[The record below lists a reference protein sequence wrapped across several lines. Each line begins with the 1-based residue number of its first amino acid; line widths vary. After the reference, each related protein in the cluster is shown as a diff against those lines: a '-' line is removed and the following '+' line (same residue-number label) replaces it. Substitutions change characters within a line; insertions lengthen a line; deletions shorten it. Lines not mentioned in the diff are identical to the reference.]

1 MIDIGV
7 DGAGR
12 VVVIK
17 MTGLISEAEIVASTE
32 ELTDTFESETLHRV
46 LLDWQ
51 DLEGWEKGAKIAG
64 TWAGMRHWANIRQV
78 AVIADTKW
86 EDEILRIADIYRAA
100 DVRRFPPEQREAAL
114 AWLAGQET

>member
-12 VVVIK
+12 VIVIK
-17 MTGLISEAEIVASTE
+17 MTGLISEAEIDASNE
-32 ELTDTFESETLHRV
+32 EFADIFESETLHRV

-51 DLEGWEKGAKIAG
+51 DLQGWEKGAKTAG
-64 TWAGMRHWANIRQV
+64 TWASMRHWANVRRV
-78 AVIADTKW
+78 AIIADPKW

-100 DVRRFPPEQREAAL
+100 DVQRFSPGQREAAL
-114 AWLAGQET
+114 AWLNAG